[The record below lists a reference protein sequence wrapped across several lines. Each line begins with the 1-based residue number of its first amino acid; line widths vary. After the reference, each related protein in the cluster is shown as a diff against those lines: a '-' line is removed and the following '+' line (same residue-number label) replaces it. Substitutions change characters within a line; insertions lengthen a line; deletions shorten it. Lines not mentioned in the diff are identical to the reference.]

1 MTMRTVQFLCAAL
14 LMPALLSA
22 QDRLASRN
30 GEISFLAG
38 TSIEDVSALNRK
50 VTSVFIPSTGAIEFA
65 ALIKAFE
72 FKRALMEEHF
82 NENYMESNTFPKA
95 MFKGKLVPATG
106 EDLAKAGAHEV
117 GVEGDLTIHGVT
129 QHISGKGQLIVAE
142 DGTTK
147 ALCDFEVKPEDYG
160 IKIPGLVRDKIAERA
175 QVKVRIDYTKL

>member
-1 MTMRTVQFLCAAL
+1 MNIRTFQFLCAAL
-14 LMPALLSA
+14 LLPALLSA
-22 QDRLASRN
+22 QVRLASRN

-95 MFKGKLVPATG
+95 IFKGKLVPATG
-106 EDLAKAGAHEV
+106 EDLTKPGTHEV
-117 GVEGDLTIHGVT
+117 AVVGDLTIHGVT
-129 QHISGKGQLIVAE
+129 QQIAAKGQLITAA
-142 DGTTK
+142 DGTAK
-147 ALCDFEVKPEDYG
+147 AQCEFEVKPEDYG